1 MASGT
6 VTTTS
11 PSHSMGSNAGLRLVR
26 RYLLDLWRAY
36 WLHRARR
43 ASIVLLSSLDD
54 RTLADIGLARSEI
67 DSVVRHK
74 SRQRLRH
81 YAPDWQ

>member
-1 MASGT
+1 MAFGT
-6 VTTTS
+6 LTTS
-11 PSHSMGSNAGLRLVR
+11 SAFPSQALSTGLRIVQHLR
-26 RYLLDLWRAY
+26 ALWRAY
-36 WLHRARR
+36 WAHRARR

-67 DSVVRHK
+67 ESVVRAK

-81 YAPDWQ
+81 YAPNWE